1 MDDDSASSSRCST
14 AAAARPEFTVRVRQ
28 TNGTIIE
35 HPVPSRSLSIAEL
48 KLALSERTE
57 IPVERMRLMLESTIL
72 ADDQSLE
79 SYGKYITSLL

>member
-14 AAAARPEFTVRVRQ
+14 AASRPEFTVRVRQ

-79 SYGKYITSLL
+79 SY